1 MPITA
6 LDILPAR
13 TEVSSLSGFDPG
25 GKAQGTSA
33 GKNDGPSFSEMLE
46 KAGQK
51 DTTDGKVN
59 SGDTA
64 ADKTPAADSKP
75 VEKAQDAAETAKE
88 TPVLEN
94 QENHV
99 ERTFPET
106 AAAAAEKLS
115 AYGIDA
121 EYSADAL
128 EEGLLAEQE
137 NAALDLAADMKLP
150 EGDEPSEKLF
160 AQAAAAAESQ
170 AASQDLP
177 ENGIL
182 ENVSENASENAA
194 SAMMAFKNGAEE
206 AVKNTAKE
214 TVSLEVASESGSAKS
229 LSEENLDAKK
239 EKKSRFSEYDTLL
252 AMLSKQS
259 EKAASTQETLSSSED
274 MVSVAAKLNAS
285 APASEKIQIVDLR
298 TETEPSDKS
307 QKQGFS
313 KQVTFDAKGNAE
325 ISLSLASAE
334 KTALSEGG
342 VQNGA
347 EGLSKADFASM
358 LSKELET
365 STGDLVKTGSI
376 VLQNNGKG
384 SINLILHPEQLG
396 NVKIKLE
403 LSDNQVSG
411 KIVVASREAYEAFK
425 ENISAIKEAFSA
437 SGFETGGFEL
447 AWGGSGNG
455 GSQSQQEE
463 RQFAQEQ
470 IVNRNG
476 MKYVDSMPDVLP
488 EEYAGS
494 GMVNLVA

>member
-59 SGDTA
+59 SGENAKDRTSA
-64 ADKTPAADSKP
+64 TENAP
-75 VEKAQDAAETAKE
+75 VKEAREASDENKE

-99 ERTFPET
+99 ERTLPEN
-106 AAAAAEKLS
+106 AAASADELS

-121 EYSADAL
+121 EYSANAL
-128 EEGLLAEQE
+128 EEGLLAEQD
-137 NAALDLAADMKLP
+137 NTALDLAANMKLS
-150 EGDEPSEKLF
+150 EGDESSEKLL
-160 AQAAAAAESQ
+160 AQAAAATESQ
-170 AASQDLP
+170 AASQELP
-177 ENGIL
+177 ENGVL
-182 ENVSENASENAA
+182 ENVSENDASR
-194 SAMMAFKNGAEE
+194 MMALKNGAEE

-214 TVSLEVASESGSAKS
+214 TVSLEVASESGSAES
-229 LSEENLDAKK
+229 LSEENLDTKK

-259 EKAASTQETLSSSED
+259 EKAASAQETLSSSED

-285 APASEKIQIVDLR
+285 APANEKIQIVDLR
-298 TETEPSDKS
+298 TEQEPSDKS

-325 ISLSLASAE
+325 ISLSLASAD

-365 STGDLVKTGSI
+365 SAGELVKTGSI

-411 KIVVASREAYEAFK
+411 KIVVASREAYDAFK

-455 GSQSQQEE
+455 GSQNQQEE
-463 RQFAQEQ
+463 RQFAQDQ

-488 EEYAGS
+488 DEYAGS

>member
-59 SGDTA
+59 SGESAKDRTSA
-64 ADKTPAADSKP
+64 TENAP
-75 VEKAQDAAETAKE
+75 VKEAHEASDENKE

-99 ERTFPET
+99 ERTLPE
-106 AAAAAEKLS
+106 AAAATADELS

-137 NAALDLAADMKLP
+137 NTALDLDANMKLS
-150 EGDEPSEKLF
+150 EGDESSEKLL

-170 AASQDLP
+170 AASQELP
-177 ENGIL
+177 ENGVL
-182 ENVSENASENAA
+182 ENVSEKDAPL
-194 SAMMAFKNGAEE
+194 MMALKNGTEQV
-206 AVKNTAKE
+206 VKNDAKE
-214 TVSLEVASESGSAKS
+214 TVNLEAASESGSAES
-229 LSEENLDAKK
+229 LSENLDAKK
-239 EKKSRFSEYDTLL
+239 EKKSRFSEYDALV

-259 EKAASTQETLSSSED
+259 EKAASAQETLSSSED

-298 TETEPSDKS
+298 TEQQPSDKS

-325 ISLSLASAE
+325 ISLSLASNE

-365 STGDLVKTGSI
+365 SAGDLVKTGSI

-411 KIVVASREAYEAFK
+411 KIVVASREAYDAFK
-425 ENISAIKEAFSA
+425 ENISARKEAFSA
-437 SGFETGGFEL
+437 SGFEAGGFEL

-455 GSQSQQEE
+455 GSQNQQEE

-470 IVNRNG
+470 IVNMNG